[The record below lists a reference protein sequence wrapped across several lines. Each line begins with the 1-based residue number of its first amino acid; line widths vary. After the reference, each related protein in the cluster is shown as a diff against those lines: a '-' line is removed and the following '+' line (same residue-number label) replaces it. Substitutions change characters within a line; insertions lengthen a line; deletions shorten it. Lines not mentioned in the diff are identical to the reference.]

1 MAGAEA
7 VTAARVDGDVRTAR
21 NGHHPPAP
29 ARRRSV
35 PGGRAI
41 LGGLLVAAAV
51 VGLFYASTR
60 TDTGPR
66 QSWVVARHALAP
78 GARLT
83 AADLRAV
90 PIDLP
95 PDVAARAFARPSEL
109 VGATLIAP
117 LGQGDL
123 VQASTVVAKA
133 SGPVS
138 RELTFPVS
146 RATLTDSLEQGERVD
161 VVATYGSGADA
172 FSTVVLR
179 QALVVNL
186 DRGRDRVGDQGDAT
200 MTVAID
206 DPADAVAF
214 AHAVQTAKL
223 TVVRATGAAP
233 IGGTG
238 SSFRQPSAP
247 SAPGATSGRP

>member
-1 MAGAEA
+1 MAADTG
-7 VTAARVDGDVRTAR
+7 TAARVDGDVRSAR
-21 NGHHPPAP
+21 NGHRPAAP
-29 ARRRSV
+29 SRRRPV

-60 TDTGPR
+60 TDTGPA

-83 AADLRAV
+83 AADVRTV

-95 PDVAARAFARPSEL
+95 TDVAARAFSNPAEL

-117 LGQGDL
+117 LGRGDL
-123 VQASTVVAKA
+123 VQASAVVAKP

-138 RELTFPVS
+138 RELTFAVS
-146 RATLTDSLEQGERVD
+146 RATLGDSLEQGERVD
-161 VVATYGSGADA
+161 VVATYGTGADA

-179 QALVVNL
+179 QVLVVNL
-186 DRGRDRVGDQGDAT
+186 DRGRDRVGDEGGAT

-206 DPADAVAF
+206 EPADAVAF
-214 AHAVQTAKL
+214 AHAVQVAKL
-223 TVVRATGAAP
+223 TVVRATGATP
-233 IGGTG
+233 INGNG
-238 SSFRQPSAP
+238 SSFRQPVG
-247 SAPGATSGRP
+247 PGGRP

>member
-1 MAGAEA
+1 MADAA
-7 VTAARVDGDVRTAR
+7 TAARVEGDVGVAR
-21 NGHHPPAP
+21 NGHRPPAP

-41 LGGLLVAAAV
+41 LGGLLVASAV

-60 TDTGPR
+60 TDAGPR

-83 AADLRAV
+83 PADLRPV

-95 PDVAARAFARPSEL
+95 PDVAARAFSDPSEL
-109 VGATLIAP
+109 IGATLIAP
-117 LGQGDL
+117 LGAGDL
-123 VQASTVVAKA
+123 VQASAVVAKR

-146 RATLTDSLEQGERVD
+146 RATLADSLEQGERVD
-161 VVATYGSGADA
+161 VVATYGAGADA

-179 QALVVNL
+179 QVLVVDL

-200 MTVAID
+200 MTVAVD
-206 DPADAVAF
+206 DPAEAVAF
-214 AHAVQTAKL
+214 AHAVQVAKL

-233 IGGTG
+233 INGNG
-238 SSFRQPSAP
+238 SSFRQPGAP
-247 SAPGATSGRP
+247 NAVAGRP